1 MQNNLESA
9 IAWIM
14 SDKENIKAFRADI
27 NAVKKQFPA
36 LSDAD
41 MQVLKSVQ
49 EKGLNA
55 EALENSEFAE
65 VEAQRSY
72 GWADTMSTGRR

>member
-1 MQNNLESA
+1 MQQTLEKA

-14 SDKENIKAFRADI
+14 SSKANVAAFRADL
-27 NAVKKQFPA
+27 AVVKQQFPG

-55 EALENSEFAE
+55 EALEDTELGE

-72 GWADTMSTGRR
+72 GWADTPTKRY

>member
-1 MQNNLESA
+1 MQKNLENA

-14 SDKENIKAFRADI
+14 SSKENIKAFRADMNI
-27 NAVKKQFPA
+27 VKQQFPG
-36 LSDAD
+36 LSDAEL
-41 MQVLKSVQ
+41 QVLKSVQ

-55 EALENSEFAE
+55 EALEDTELGE

-72 GWADTMSTGRR
+72 GWADQVTRRR